1 MVNKQNIFKY
11 LKNKYVIA
19 SVVFL
24 LLLLFFDRN
33 DIFTQMQR
41 KKELN
46 KILASQEFY
55 RKEIDSTKQKLEEL
69 RTNPSAL
76 EHYAREE
83 LYMRKDSEDIFVL
96 EKSDSLLKK

>member
-1 MVNKQNIFKY
+1 MVNKENIVKY
-11 LKNKYVIA
+11 LKNKYIL
-19 SVVFL
+19 SLVVFV

-33 DIFTQMQR
+33 DVFTQAER

-55 RKEIDSTKQKLEEL
+55 KKEIDSTKEKLHEL

-83 LYMRKDSEDIFVL
+83 LFMRKDSEDIFVL
-96 EKSDSLLKK
+96 EKADSAF